1 MQALRWVIAAFIIL
15 NAVAGVL
22 LALRAVALKRHVRV
36 RSGMPAVNAL
46 LATLSWPLV
55 TLWLASMTAF
65 LASAV
70 LLVLGDAAAM
80 VTFVLALALNLA
92 TVWKAHEAI
101 HGGSSKAG
109 EILSRC
115 VLFGLLF
122 LAGNGSGRR
131 PPTRRLRG
139 RGRIRRM
146 EASDLDVHRNLP
158 RRPGPRNP
166 DQPPRSGTFSGR
178 QVRVEAA

>member
-15 NAVAGVL
+15 NAVAGAL

-36 RSGMPAVNAL
+36 RSGKPAVNAL

-55 TLWLASMTAF
+55 TLWLASMLAF

-70 LLVLGDAAAM
+70 LLVLEDAAAM

-101 HGGSSKAG
+101 HGRQL
-109 EILSRC
+109 E
-115 VLFGLLF
+115 
-122 LAGNGSGRR
+122 GR
-131 PPTRRLRG
+131 
-139 RGRIRRM
+139 
-146 EASDLDVHRNLP
+146 
-158 RRPGPRNP
+158 
-166 DQPPRSGTFSGR
+166 
-178 QVRVEAA
+178 

>member
-70 LLVLGDAAAM
+70 LLVLEDPAAM

-101 HGGSSKAG
+101 HGGSSRAG

-122 LAGNGSGRR
+122 LAGNGIWAAPSDAAI
-131 PPTRRLRG
+131 PRG
-139 RGRIRRM
+139 RADTHTQGGF
-146 EASDLDVHRNLP
+146 
-158 RRPGPRNP
+158 RP
-166 DQPPRSGTFSGR
+166 
-178 QVRVEAA
+178 